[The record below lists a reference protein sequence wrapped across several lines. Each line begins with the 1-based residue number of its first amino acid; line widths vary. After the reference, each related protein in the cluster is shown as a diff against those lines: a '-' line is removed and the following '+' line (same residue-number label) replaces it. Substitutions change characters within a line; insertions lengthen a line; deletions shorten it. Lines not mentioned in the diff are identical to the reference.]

1 MSLTDATYIRGP
13 PNQIVPDGGR
23 GKAFLSAPRQGA
35 RVAFGD
41 EHAAGWQGDEHRRT
55 KRLLMFQGEYTTLSV
70 SRHTLRSMKGEISRS
85 EDPLKTNRPES

>member
-41 EHAAGWQGDEHRRT
+41 EHAAGWQGEEHA
-55 KRLLMFQGEYTTLSV
+55 ELSTQANQAVVYV
-70 SRHTLRSMKGEISRS
+70 SVY
-85 EDPLKTNRPES
+85 